1 MSMRDE
7 PFTLDEQALIQR
19 LRSAPQ
25 RTLKPQTREAI
36 REQVIQEMDRVIVP
50 APRTRPGW
58 RIPTLVAIA
67 IVIISIVVIT
77 VIILLTSSPHESP
90 RIGGTSA
97 TAMTATAVPATLTPT
112 LIPTDLPAV
121 EATSAA
127 TAAPTKAPTPDSTPQ
142 PIATGETGDFAPLIV
157 IEGPV
162 QAVNSSG
169 LTVFDTVIRVEP
181 GDPVLSRIQIG
192 DTVHVEGNLTQDSDT
207 LIIVAVNITIVNG
220 TIVNG
225 TIVDGTIL
233 QGASPGSPSLPPNCK
248 ISKNGHIK
256 CSKKASP

>member
-7 PFTLDEQALIQR
+7 PFSLDEQALIQR

-36 REQVIQEMDRVIVP
+36 RERVIQEMDRVTVR

-67 IVIISIVVIT
+67 IVIISIVVLIT
-77 VIILLTSSPHESP
+77 VIILLASSPHGSP
-90 RIGGTSA
+90 PIGGTAA

-112 LIPTDLPAV
+112 LSPTHLPAV

-127 TAAPTKAPTPDSTPQ
+127 TTEPTKAPTPDPTPE
-142 PIATGETGDFAPLIV
+142 PVATGETGDLAPLVV

-181 GDPVLSRIQIG
+181 GDPVLSSVQIG
-192 DTVHVEGNLTQDSDT
+192 DMVHVEGNLVQDSDT

-220 TIVNG
+220 AI
-225 TIVDGTIL
+225 IE
-233 QGASPGSPSLPPNCK
+233 GAPPGSPSLPPNCK

>member
-25 RTLKPQTREAI
+25 QTLRPQTREAI
-36 REQVIQEMDRVIVP
+36 RAQVMQEIDRLTVP
-50 APRTRPGW
+50 ARQTRPGW
-58 RIPTLVAIA
+58 RIPTFVAIA
-67 IVIISIVVIT
+67 IVITAIVVVIT

-97 TAMTATAVPATLTPT
+97 TTPTATAVPATLTPT
-112 LIPTDLPAV
+112 LTPTHLPAV

-127 TAAPTKAPTPDSTPQ
+127 TTEPTKAPTSDPTPE
-142 PIATGETGDFAPLIV
+142 PIATGESGDLAPLVV

-220 TIVNG
+220 TIV
-225 TIVDGTIL
+225 DGTIL

>member
-7 PFTLDEQALIQR
+7 PFSLDEQALIQR

-36 REQVIQEMDRVIVP
+36 RERVIQEMDRVTVR

-67 IVIISIVVIT
+67 IVIMSIVVLIT
-77 VIILLTSSPHESP
+77 VIILLASSPHGSP
-90 RIGGTSA
+90 PIGGTAA

-112 LIPTDLPAV
+112 LSPTHLPAV

-127 TAAPTKAPTPDSTPQ
+127 TTEPTKAPTPDPTPE
-142 PIATGETGDFAPLIV
+142 PVATGETGDLAPLVV

-181 GDPVLSRIQIG
+181 GDPVLSSVQIG
-192 DTVHVEGNLTQDSDT
+192 DMVHVEGNLVQDSDT

-220 TIVNG
+220 AI
-225 TIVDGTIL
+225 IE
-233 QGASPGSPSLPPNCK
+233 GAPPGSPSLPPNCK